1 MAMMSRE
8 ISNAA
13 PIMRPKRYAA
23 DLLFGGAG
31 ECRSELSG
39 CCDERA
45 GLLVHDSEVMLDRV
59 DMRGGAPGRAHL
71 PGDQLGERLGDDREG
86 LGVQPRG

>member
-1 MAMMSRE
+1 
-8 ISNAA
+8 
-13 PIMRPKRYAA
+13 
-23 DLLFGGAG
+23 
-31 ECRSELSG
+31 
-39 CCDERA
+39 
-45 GLLVHDSEVMLDRV
+45 MLDRV

>member
-1 MAMMSRE
+1 M
-8 ISNAA
+8 
-13 PIMRPKRYAA
+13 PP
-23 DLLFGGAG
+23 
-31 ECRSELSG
+31 ELSG

-86 LGVQPRG
+86 LGSSREASCEAVANR